1 MMRVGIDLGGSHIG
15 IGVVNKE
22 GKIVQKIEKRLMGE
36 EKKDI
41 KGNVE
46 PYIIQ
51 IVNELF
57 ETYKIE
63 RIGMAVPR
71 NNLWW

>member
-51 IVNELF
+51 IVNELL